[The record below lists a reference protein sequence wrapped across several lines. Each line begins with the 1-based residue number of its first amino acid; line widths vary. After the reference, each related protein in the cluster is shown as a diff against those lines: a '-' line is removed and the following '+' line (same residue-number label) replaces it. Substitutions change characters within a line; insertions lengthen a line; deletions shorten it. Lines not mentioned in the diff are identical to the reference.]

1 MLDPYATA
9 LIRRPVTAAGRQLA
23 RWGLSANSVTLA
35 GFALGVVAAFLIA
48 NKLYLAGADQPKHQC
63 AHALAQR

>member
-35 GFALGVVAAFLIA
+35 GFALGVVASFLIA
-48 NKLYLAGADQPKHQC
+48 NKQFLAGAV
-63 AHALAQR
+63 AIFSS